1 MIFQKNHAMTKHQP
15 IQLDEIIFKHLIV
28 HWYEEMQ
35 LNIECL
41 HNRANGYGRVP
52 DTLILHNVLDMLVV
66 IEALVGKLQLS
77 QWLLWYMASLLFLTD
92 DLVFPLLST

>member
-1 MIFQKNHAMTKHQP
+1 MTKHLP

-41 HNRANGYGRVP
+41 HNRA
-52 DTLILHNVLDMLVV
+52 
-66 IEALVGKLQLS
+66 GK
-77 QWLLWYMASLLFLTD
+77 WLWPCARYSYT
-92 DLVFPLLST
+92 S